1 MEDKSKG
8 NVLISMRDVCRDFK
22 SGDDKLEALKNINLE
37 IYEKE
42 FVVILGESGC
52 GKTTILN
59 IIGGMD
65 HMTSGFLYLGERDF
79 SSPTDA
85 QLTDYRRNFLGFVF
99 QDYHLMPN
107 LTARENVE
115 FIAELKKDSMSA
127 DEALKLV
134 GLSDRANNYPSQ
146 MSGGQQQRVSIARAI
161 CKNPRLILADEPTA
175 ALDYATSI
183 EVLSV
188 FEDIVKAKGTTVV
201 MVTHN
206 NEIAKMANRIVK
218 VKDGCIERIIS
229 NEHPMKAAN
238 LSW

>member
-1 MEDKSKG
+1 MSKQNIIVSLQ
-8 NVLISMRDVCRDFK
+8 NVSRSFK
-22 SGDDKLEALKNINLE
+22 SGDGRLEALKSISLD
-37 IYEKE
+37 IYEQE

-52 GKTTILN
+52 GKSTILN

-65 HMTSGFLYLGERDF
+65 HLSSGKLIVDGTDF
-79 SSPTDA
+79 SSPDDHT
-85 QLTDYRRNFLGFVF
+85 LTNYRRNYLGFVF

-107 LTARENVE
+107 LTAKENVE
-115 FIAELKKDSMSA
+115 FVADLTKQSMDSDDAIA
-127 DEALKLV
+127 LV
-134 GLSDRANNYPSQ
+134 GLTERASYYPAQ
-146 MSGGQQQRVSIARAI
+146 LSGGQQQRVSIARAI

-175 ALDYATSI
+175 ALDFSTSI

-188 FEDIVKAKGTTVV
+188 FENIVKKRGTTIV

-218 VKDGCIERIIS
+218 VKDGQIDKIII
-229 NEHPMKAAN
+229 NEKPSRAEE

>member
-1 MEDKSKG
+1 MKSG
-8 NVLISMRDVCRDFK
+8 NVIISLKSVSRAFK
-22 SGDDKLEALKNINLE
+22 TGDNKLEALKDISLE

-65 HMTSGFLYLGERDF
+65 HLTSGKLFVDGRDF
-79 SSPTDA
+79 SNPTDKE
-85 QLTDYRRNFLGFVF
+85 LTDYRRKFLGFVF

-107 LTARENVE
+107 LTAKENVE
-115 FIAELKKDSMSA
+115 FIAELLDNSMDA
-127 DEALKLV
+127 QEAIDLV
-134 GLSDRANNYPSQ
+134 GLTDRAGNYPSQ

-161 CKNPRLILADEPTA
+161 CKHPRLILADEPTA
-175 ALDYATSI
+175 ALDFSTSI

-188 FEDIVKAKGTTVV
+188 FENIVKEQGTTVV

-206 NEIAKMANRIVK
+206 NEIARMANRVIRI
-218 VKDGCIERIIS
+218 KDGQIADIIE
-229 NEHPMKAAN
+229 NTEPAKASE

>member
-1 MEDKSKG
+1 MAKG
-8 NVLISMRDVCRDFK
+8 NVIVSLENVSREFK
-22 SGDDKLEALKNINLE
+22 SGDNKLEALKNISLE

-42 FVVILGESGC
+42 FAVILGESGC

-65 HMTSGFLYLGERDF
+65 QMTSGKLLIDGEDY
-79 SSPTDA
+79 SNPTTQ
-85 QLTDYRRNFLGFVF
+85 QLTEYRRKFIGFVF

-115 FIAELKKDSMSA
+115 FIAELSSNSMDA
-127 DEALKLV
+127 NEAIKLV
-134 GLSDRANNYPSQ
+134 GLSERADNYPSQ

-175 ALDYATSI
+175 ALDFSTSI
-183 EVLSV
+183 EVLTV
-188 FEDIVKAKGTTVV
+188 FEDIVRTKGTTVV

-206 NEIAKMANRIVK
+206 NEIAKMANRIIRI
-218 VKDGCIERIIS
+218 KDGQIDQII
-229 NEHPMKAAN
+229 NTPTPLHATD

>member
-1 MEDKSKG
+1 MAKG
-8 NVLISMRDVCRDFK
+8 NVIVSLENVSREFK
-22 SGDDKLEALKNINLE
+22 SGDNKLEALKNISLE

-42 FVVILGESGC
+42 FAVILGESGC

-65 HMTSGFLYLGERDF
+65 QMTSGKLLIDGEDY
-79 SSPTDA
+79 SNPSTQ
-85 QLTDYRRNFLGFVF
+85 QLTEYRRKFIGFVF

-115 FIAELKKDSMSA
+115 FIAELSSNSMDA
-127 DEALKLV
+127 DEAIKLV
-134 GLSDRANNYPSQ
+134 GLSERADNYPSQ

-175 ALDYATSI
+175 ALDFSTSI
-183 EVLSV
+183 EVLTV
-188 FEDIVKAKGTTVV
+188 FEDIVKTKGTTVV

-206 NEIAKMANRIVK
+206 NEIAKMANRIIRI
-218 VKDGCIERIIS
+218 KDGQIDQII
-229 NEHPMKAAN
+229 NTPTPLHATD